1 MSLQPNKPI
10 GSSPVPR
17 RHALT
22 GRAAVVPFLLSIV
35 VALAACTSSGG
46 ASSSTGGGAA
56 IAVATVSV
64 GKILVDSH
72 GRSLYL
78 FEKDTGSTS
87 NCSGAC
93 AGSWPP
99 LLTNG
104 APSVTGGLQA
114 SLLGTTSRS
123 DGTTQVTYNGHPL
136 YLYAGDSKAGDT
148 NGEGSK
154 AFGAGWYVLSP
165 AGVKIDKD

>member
-1 MSLQPNKPI
+1 MSLQSLKPTHPPAI
-10 GSSPVPR
+10 PHRSPVG
-17 RHALT
+17 A
-22 GRAAVVPFLLSIV
+22 RAAVVPILLSIV
-35 VALAACTSSGG
+35 VALAACTSSGH
-46 ASSSTGGGAA
+46 ASSSSGGGAA
-56 IAVATVSV
+56 IGVSTVSL

-78 FEKDTGSTS
+78 FEADTTSKST
-87 NCSGAC
+87 CSGAC

-104 APSVTGGLQA
+104 TPSVTGGANA
-114 SLLGTTSRS
+114 SLMGTTSRS

-165 AGVKIDKD
+165 AGDKIDKD